1 MATRELPFVNV
12 YGTRDIS
19 SAKTVDE
26 ALQLAG
32 LDWKVNS
39 SAIFDE
45 TGKEITGFRANIRD
59 DTGDTLGIVSN
70 KYCIIQNAEAFDFV
84 NDLPME
90 GDFKFEKAGIFR
102 EGRASWVMG
111 SLPKVNIL
119 GDDVTNNLVFV
130 NSHDGSSGVKV
141 MMTPVRLICSNMLN
155 LAMRQ
160 AERSW
165 AVKHTRHLF
174 SRLDEA
180 RYTLNLANKYMD
192 ALTNEADYLANIS
205 VTDAQIEAILDL
217 MFPID
222 YQNDSKKKIDNII
235 LFKND
240 FFTCYN
246 ASDIS
251 QFKGNAWGAINA
263 MADLVDHRDPTRKT
277 NNYYENHWN
286 KLINGH
292 ATLDRFYKELRV

>member
-1 MATRELPFVNV
+1 MTTRQLPFENTI
-12 YGTRDIS
+12 GTHDIS
-19 SAKTVDE
+19 AATNVHE
-26 ALQLAG
+26 ALDLAA
-32 LDWKVNS
+32 LNWRVNS
-39 SAIFDE
+39 SAIYDE
-45 TGKEITGFRANIRD
+45 SGNEIPGFKANIRE
-59 DTGDTLGIVSN
+59 DTGTTLGIVST
-70 KYCIIQNAEAFDFV
+70 KYCIIQNEEAFDFV

-90 GDFKFEKAGIFR
+90 GNFKFENAGIFR
-102 EGRASWVMG
+102 DGKASWVMG

-141 MMTPVRLICSNMLN
+141 MMTPVRVACSNMLN
-155 LAMRQ
+155 LAMQR
-160 AERSW
+160 AARSW
-165 AVKHTRHLF
+165 AVKHTRHIF

-192 ALTNEADYLANIS
+192 ALKDEADLLSNVN
-205 VTDAQIEAILDL
+205 VTEAQIEAILDH

-222 YQNDSKKKIDNII
+222 YLNDSKRKIDNII

-246 ASDIS
+246 AADIS

-263 MADLVDHRDPTRKT
+263 MADLVDHRIPSRKT

-292 ATLDRFYKELRV
+292 AILDRFYSEIR